1 VVVGREGLRNSG
13 AERWYKMGGVLGGF
27 RLLLQDLNALF
38 GTQESRIWFILVAS
52 LLCQIGY
59 WYLGSPGPQLLVFAP
74 REPLQA
80 LFSIG
85 WALVF
90 LLFVPQILMGF
101 FGLTPRDAGLR
112 LGDVRF
118 GLPITLLLSFIM
130 IPLMFLGAQD
140 PRIQAAYPWPG
151 AWPGLTLQNLL
162 VWTGF
167 YSLYYLAF
175 EFFYR
180 GFMLRML
187 EPVWGLKTAIWV
199 QLIASVL
206 IHLGKPLPEVLAAI
220 PGGLLFAVLAVRSR
234 SLLWPILLH
243 LVIGMSNDIFSMY
256 HQGLLFP

>member
-1 VVVGREGLRNSG
+1 
-13 AERWYKMGGVLGGF
+13 MMGVLHGF

-38 GTQESRIWFILVAS
+38 STQESHIWFIIISS
-52 LLCQIGY
+52 LLCQVAY
-59 WYLGSPGPQLLVFAP
+59 WYFGSPGPQLLALAP
-74 REPLQA
+74 RDPLHA
-80 LFSIG
+80 LFNIG
-85 WALVF
+85 WALIF
-90 LLFVPQILMGF
+90 LLFVPQILMGL

-118 GLPITLLLSFIM
+118 GLPVTLLLSLVM
-130 IPLMFLGAQD
+130 IPLMFVGATD
-140 PRIQAAYPWPG
+140 ARIQATYPWPG
-151 AWPGLTLQNLL
+151 AWPGLTTANLL

-187 EPVWGLKTAIWV
+187 EPIWGLKTAIWV
-199 QLIASVL
+199 QMIASVL
-206 IHLGKPLPEVLAAI
+206 IHLGKPFPEVLAAI

-243 LVIGMSNDIFSMY
+243 LVIGMSSDVFSLY